1 MKLKCNNQVF
11 SFQCAC
17 VLMLMMSNCEKIE
30 SAVKSI
36 LLDVTTDLNHK
47 YSGFNFNA
55 FNEFSL
61 LETAVL
67 IRYINPKPPKMAL
80 NQNKMPKWHP
90 LVRIRVNK
98 RFILEQNKIPI
109 QVVEPKCSP
118 QVLGIV
124 RKIQTNAFVT
134 IKFGMSKH

>member
-11 SFQCAC
+11 SIQCAC
-17 VLMLMMSNCEKIE
+17 VLMLMMSNIEKIE

-80 NQNKMPKWHP
+80 NQNKMPK
-90 LVRIRVNK
+90 
-98 RFILEQNKIPI
+98 
-109 QVVEPKCSP
+109 
-118 QVLGIV
+118 
-124 RKIQTNAFVT
+124 
-134 IKFGMSKH
+134 